1 MTASLCE
8 LSASELVQHIRTRK
22 VSSREVVAAFLN
34 QIDRL
39 NPIFN
44 AVVSRRDPASVLAEA
59 DLADAAVQGGE
70 TLGPLH
76 GLPIAIKDLALT
88 KGIRTTFGSPIFAD
102 FIPEE
107 DGLSVARIRA
117 AGAII
122 VGKTNTPEFGYG
134 SHTTNRV
141 FGPTRNA
148 YDPSRSA
155 GGSSGGAAV
164 ALALR
169 MLPMA
174 DGSDYGGSLRNPAAF
189 NNVLGLRPS
198 QGRVPY
204 LPSSDVFYG
213 QMATEGPMARCI
225 PDLRLLLTVQA
236 GPDPRAPLSL
246 WDAIPALATPLADG
260 KGVSIAWL
268 GDLGGHLPVEP
279 GILELCESA
288 LDRLSAAG
296 CRVEAMTPTFDF
308 AALWR
313 AFVVIRLFNNAARLS
328 PLFANRDTRAALN
341 AQALWEAEQF
351 TQLSAS
357 ELSAA
362 ALVRSAWHGLLTTIF
377 ETYDYLVLPTAQV
390 FPFNIEWAWPTQI
403 AGRTM
408 QSYHQWMEVVAPG
421 TLSGCPVLNVP
432 VGFREGLPMGMQIIA
447 RPRADDALLRFGA
460 LYEGLH
466 PFADNRPGALSE
478 PSISPSI

>member
-1 MTASLCE
+1 
-8 LSASELVQHIRTRK
+8 
-22 VSSREVVAAFLN
+22 VVTAFLG

-39 NPIFN
+39 NPLFN
-44 AVVSRRDPASVLAEA
+44 AVVSRRDPALVLAEA
-59 DLADAAVQGGE
+59 ELADVAVERGE
-70 TLGPLH
+70 ALGPLH

-88 KGIRTTFGSPIFAD
+88 KGLRTTFGSPIFAD
-102 FIPEE
+102 FVPEE

-148 YDPSRSA
+148 YDPTRSA

-169 MLPMA
+169 MLPIA

-198 QGRVPY
+198 QGRVPS

-225 PDLRLLLTVQA
+225 ADLRLLLSVQA
-236 GPDPRAPLSL
+236 GPDQRAPLSL
-246 WDAIPALATPLADG
+246 RDTVPALATPLADG
-260 KGVSIAWL
+260 KGISIAWL
-268 GDLGGHLPVEP
+268 GDLGGHLPLEP
-279 GILELCESA
+279 GILELCQSA
-288 LDRLSAAG
+288 LVRLSVAG
-296 CRVEAMTPTFDF
+296 CRVEAMTPAFDF

-328 PLFANRDTRAALN
+328 PLFANRETRAALN

-351 TQLSAS
+351 NHLSAG

-377 ETYDYLVLPTAQV
+377 ETFDYLVLPTAQV
-390 FPFNIEWAWPTQI
+390 FPFEVECAWPTQI
-403 AGRTM
+403 AGRPM
-408 QSYHQWMEVVAPG
+408 ESYHQWMEVAAPG

-432 VGFREGLPMGMQIIA
+432 VGFRDGLPMGMQIIA
-447 RPRADDALLRFGA
+447 RPWADDALLRFGA

-466 PFADNRPGALSE
+466 PFADYRPGALTE
-478 PSISPSI
+478 PELRHHEA